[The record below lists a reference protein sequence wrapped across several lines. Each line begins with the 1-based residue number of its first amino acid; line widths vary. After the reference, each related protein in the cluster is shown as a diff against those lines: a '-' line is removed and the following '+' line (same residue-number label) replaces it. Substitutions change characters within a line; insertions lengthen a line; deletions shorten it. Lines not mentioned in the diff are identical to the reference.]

1 MSDIQLADFFTEETL
16 AEQLGRHERTVARWR
31 LARKGPRYTMAGR
44 LVLYGK
50 DDVADW
56 LRSGGT
62 AAPQQGSKRA
72 RARRSH
78 D

>member
-1 MSDIQLADFFTEETL
+1 MSDIQLADFLTEEKL
-16 AEQLGRHERTVARWR
+16 AEQLGCHERTVARWR
-31 LARKGPRYTMAGR
+31 MKGSGPRFTSAGR
-44 LVLYGK
+44 RVIYNK
-50 DDVADW
+50 DDVTAW